1 MGKLK
6 IAVAFGGPAA
16 EHDISVATGRNIFSS
31 LNRNKYSVTALFI
44 DKNGFFTIDD
54 DFDKAMNGKTAP
66 AYQMTAILK
75 GKADCVFNA
84 LHGPFGEDGTFQ
96 AFLKTLGIACTG
108 SDHAA
113 SALGMDKMR
122 SRKILKQSGVPVPEC
137 VYINR
142 GDKVEIPFMPT
153 VIKPN
158 RSGSS
163 FGTSLVKK
171 PEDLEKAVAQAFEFD
186 DTIIAEELLTGTEL
200 TCSVL
205 QRKGERVKALP
216 VTLIAP
222 YNSEFFD
229 LAAKYEPGATDET
242 TPAPISPEAT
252 KQVQE
257 LAVKVHEIIGCSGVT
272 RTDMY
277 LAKDGSLKVL
287 EINTLPGFTAT
298 SIVPH
303 AAQVAGIEMSVL
315 LDILIEACMP

>member
-16 EHDISVATGRNIFSS
+16 EHDISVATGRNIYKS
-31 LNRNKYSVTALFI
+31 LNRNNYSVTALFI
-44 DKNGFFTIDD
+44 DKNGSFAIDD
-54 DFDKAMNGKTAP
+54 DFDKAMTGKTAP

-122 SRKILKQSGVPVPEC
+122 SRKIIKQSGVPVPEC
-137 VYINR
+137 VYINK
-142 GDKVEIPFMPT
+142 GDKVAIPFMPT

-171 PEDLEKAVAQAFEFD
+171 AEDLEKAVSFPELQALVRDF
-186 DTIIAEELLTGTEL
+186 I
-200 TCSVL
+200 S
-205 QRKGERVKALP
+205 AL
-216 VTLIAP
+216 
-222 YNSEFFD
+222 
-229 LAAKYEPGATDET
+229 
-242 TPAPISPEAT
+242 
-252 KQVQE
+252 
-257 LAVKVHEIIGCSGVT
+257 
-272 RTDMY
+272 
-277 LAKDGSLKVL
+277 
-287 EINTLPGFTAT
+287 
-298 SIVPH
+298 
-303 AAQVAGIEMSVL
+303 
-315 LDILIEACMP
+315 

>member
-6 IAVAFGGPAA
+6 VTVAFGGPAA
-16 EHDISVATGRNIFSS
+16 EHDISAATGRNIFAS
-31 LNRNKYSVTALFI
+31 LDREKYSITALFI
-44 DKNGFFTIDD
+44 DRNGSFAFGE
-54 DFDKAMNGKTAP
+54 DFDSAMSAKTAP
-66 AYQMTAILK
+66 AYQTTAILK
-75 GKADCVFNA
+75 GKADVVFNA

-122 SRKILKQSGVPVPEC
+122 SRLAMKSAGIPVPES
-137 VYINR
+137 VYVR
-142 GDKVEIPFMPT
+142 KGDKTEIPFMPA

-171 PEDLEKAVAQAFEFD
+171 PEDLEAAVSEAFKYDEI
-186 DTIIAEELLTGTEL
+186 IIAEELLTGTEI

-205 QRKGERVKALP
+205 QRKGKKAEALP

-229 LAAKYEPGATDET
+229 LKAKYEPGATDET
-242 TPAPISPEAT
+242 TPAPIPDESTIKA
-252 KQVQE
+252 QA
-257 LAVKVHEIIGCSGVT
+257 LAVKVHETIGCSGVT

-277 LAKDGSLKVL
+277 LSADGYLKVL

-303 AAQVAGIEMSVL
+303 AAQVAGIGIVEL
-315 LDILIEACMP
+315 CDILIEAAL

>member
-1 MGKLK
+1 MERIKV
-6 IAVAFGGPAA
+6 AVAYGGPAA
-16 EHDISVATGRNIFSS
+16 EHDISINTARNIFTN
-31 LNRNKYSVTALFI
+31 LNRGKYDVCALFV
-44 DKNGFFTIDD
+44 DKSGKVAVDT
-54 DFDKAMNGKTAP
+54 DFDGAMKAKTVP
-66 AYQMTAILK
+66 IYQATAIIK
-75 GKADCVFNA
+75 GKADVVFNG

-96 AFLKTLGIACTG
+96 AFLKTIGVACTG

-122 SRKILKQSGVPVPEC
+122 SRLTLKAAGIPVPES

-142 GDKVEIPFMPT
+142 GDRIEIPFMPT

-163 FGTSLVKK
+163 FGTSLVKN
-171 PEDLEKAVAQAFEFD
+171 PADLQKAVEEAFKYDE
-186 DTIIAEELLTGTEL
+186 TIIAEELLTGTEI

-205 QRKGERVKALP
+205 QRKGHKAEALP

-222 YNSEFFD
+222 YNSDFFD
-229 LAAKYEPGATDET
+229 LKAKYEPGATDET
-242 TPAPISPEAT
+242 TPAPISAEST
-252 KQVQE
+252 KKAQA
-257 LAVKVHEIIGCSGVT
+257 LAVKVHEIIGCAGVT

-277 LAKDGSLKVL
+277 LNADGSLKVL

-303 AAQVAGIEMSVL
+303 AAQVAGINIGEL
-315 LDILIEACMP
+315 LDILIEAAI